1 MTIGYAPLSFF
12 AKNFRISAFVGPRS
26 SAGYAVHG
34 RRRSRLGNLHEMKGK
49 KSLTTGQARFPWA
62 F

>member
-1 MTIGYAPLSFF
+1 MLCMG
-12 AKNFRISAFVGPRS
+12 G
-26 SAGYAVHG
+26 AGRG
-34 RRRSRLGNLHEMKGK
+34 WGILHEKKGK

>member
-1 MTIGYAPLSFF
+1 MLRCPSLREIFLFPPS
-12 AKNFRISAFVGPRS
+12 SGPAAVLAMLCMGG
-26 SAGYAVHG
+26 AGRG
-34 RRRSRLGNLHEMKGK
+34 WGILHEMKGK

>member
-12 AKNFRISAFVGPRS
+12 AKNRISAFVGPRS

-34 RRRSRLGNLHEMKGK
+34 RRQSRLGILARNESK

>member
-1 MTIGYAPLSFF
+1 LGMLRCPSLREIFLFPPSSGPL
-12 AKNFRISAFVGPRS
+12 R
-26 SAGYAVHG
+26 SAGYALRAG
-34 RRRSRLGNLHEMKGK
+34 RAWGALHEVAGK

>member
-1 MTIGYAPLSFF
+1 MLCMG
-12 AKNFRISAFVGPRS
+12 G
-26 SAGYAVHG
+26 AGRG
-34 RRRSRLGNLHEMKGK
+34 WGILHEMKGK